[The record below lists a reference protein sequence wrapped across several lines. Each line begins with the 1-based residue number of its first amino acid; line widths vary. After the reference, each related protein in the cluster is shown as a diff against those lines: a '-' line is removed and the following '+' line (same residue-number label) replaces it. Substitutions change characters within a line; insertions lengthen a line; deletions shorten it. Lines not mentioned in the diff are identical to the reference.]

1 MLLSGLQKAAPA
13 ALVIGVSPMVI
24 GSAAEWI
31 PKAAPA
37 ALVIGVSLMVI
48 GSAAEWI
55 PKAAPAA
62 LVIVVSL
69 RCSSYMHKYIVFFAN
84 CCLAQLVTAVNRA
97 ADNRGKT
104 L

>member
-1 MLLSGLQKAAPA
+1 MDR
-13 ALVIGVSPMVI
+13 

-69 RCSSYMHKYIVFFAN
+69 RCSSYMHKYIVFF
-84 CCLAQLVTAVNRA
+84 V
-97 ADNRGKT
+97 K
-104 L
+104 